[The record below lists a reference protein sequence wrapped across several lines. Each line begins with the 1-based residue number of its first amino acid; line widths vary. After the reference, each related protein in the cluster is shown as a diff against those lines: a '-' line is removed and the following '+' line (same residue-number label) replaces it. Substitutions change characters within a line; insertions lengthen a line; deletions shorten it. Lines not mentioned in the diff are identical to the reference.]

1 MTARTTSDSIG
12 TPTRHN
18 DTLPDPKQFYRR
30 IEAVL
35 EGIPTGLTLRPL
47 AERIG
52 PRLLEQFAGL
62 LGWRAVQLYDRTLD
76 GYRLSHAWGDEATS
90 IAEVVAAAAA
100 DVPFEPDAE
109 HPVWIGR
116 TALGV
121 TWLSLVD
128 GERETLFAFGD
139 LDTALADAPLDPA
152 TIERLSFACTWIEHA
167 FARQVHSRR
176 LESTFEQ
183 ARAIQMSLL
192 PDPTVAFADYDVY
205 AASVPATAV
214 GGDVYD
220 FTAVDADTLGLTI
233 ADSSGHGLP
242 AALQARDVLIG
253 LRMGIERDF
262 KIHRIVEKLNKVIH
276 RSSLSTRFISAVT
289 GELEKNGNFAYVNAG
304 HPAPLLLDEAGFH
317 ELSIGGTV
325 LGPLPEATYKMGFA
339 HLDRGS
345 MLVLFTDGV
354 IERGT
359 EDGGEPF
366 GEEGLRQWML
376 EWRAGPARAAVE
388 DLLDRL
394 RKHGT
399 RRAFDDDVTVVVV
412 RRPV

>member
-1 MTARTTSDSIG
+1 MSPDAGGLTTPDARG
-12 TPTRHN
+12 A
-18 DTLPDPKQFYRR
+18 LPDPKQFYRR
-30 IEAVL
+30 IAAVL
-35 EGIPTGLTLRPL
+35 EGLPTGLTRRPL
-47 AERIG
+47 AQRIG
-52 PRLLEQFAGL
+52 PRLLEQFSEL
-62 LGWRAVQLYDRTLD
+62 LGWRVVQLYDRSGDVYTLA
-76 GYRLSHAWGDEATS
+76 HNWGDDSPS
-90 IAEVVAAAAA
+90 IADVLAGAAEH
-100 DVPFEPDAE
+100 VPFEPDAE

-116 TALGV
+116 TAIGV
-121 TWLSLVD
+121 TWLSPVD
-128 GERETLFAFGD
+128 NERNSLFAFGD
-139 LDTALADAPLDPA
+139 RDPA
-152 TIERLSFACTWIEHA
+152 ALGTPIDAATLARLSFACTWIEHA
-167 FARQVHSRR
+167 FARQAHSRR

-205 AASVPATAV
+205 ASSVPATSV

-220 FTAVDADTLGLTI
+220 FIAVDSDTLGLTI

-253 LRMGIERDF
+253 LRMGVERDF
-262 KIHRIVEKLNKVIH
+262 KINRIVEKLNRVIH

-304 HPAPLLLDEAGFH
+304 HPPPLLLDDSGFH

-325 LGPLPEATYKMGFA
+325 LGPLPESTYKMGFA

-345 MLVLFTDGV
+345 MLALFTDGV

-359 EDGGEPF
+359 EDGGDPF
-366 GEEGLRQWML
+366 GEEGVRQWML
-376 EWRAGPARAAVE
+376 DWWDGPAQAAVE

-394 RKHGT
+394 RKHGS

-412 RRPV
+412 RRPR